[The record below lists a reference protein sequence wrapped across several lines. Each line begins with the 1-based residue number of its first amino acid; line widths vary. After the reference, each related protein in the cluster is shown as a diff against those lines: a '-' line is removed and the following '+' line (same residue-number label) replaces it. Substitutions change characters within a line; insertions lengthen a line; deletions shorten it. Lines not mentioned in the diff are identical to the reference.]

1 MTASLEANEIPSVDV
16 PKWSLKRRL
25 RPLRIPL
32 AGCFHCDRLFVLL
45 PSPSM
50 PTFLTMKEAAT
61 VVGKSPSSIRRVIY
75 PIIEDDKHPDR
86 KHIRPTVDEVAK
98 LRVKGENFAWRVS
111 EDFLRREVPIGEA
124 SSKPGSTSDEAR
136 ATAGSDALIEMLR
149 KELDIKNHQI
159 TQQSEMMTKQIE
171 LISGLSERLR
181 EGNILIGSLQQ
192 QLALPDGIRN
202 SDIVETKSTDT
213 KPSEKGSR
221 DTTEPADKKT
231 HWLFRKIF

>member
-1 MTASLEANEIPSVDV
+1 
-16 PKWSLKRRL
+16 
-25 RPLRIPL
+25 
-32 AGCFHCDRLFVLL
+32 
-45 PSPSM
+45 M

-61 VVGKSPSSIRRVIY
+61 IVGKSPSSIRRVIY
-75 PIIEDDKHPDR
+75 PIIEDDKHADR

-111 EDFLRREVPIGEA
+111 EDFLRREVPIGDA
-124 SSKPGSTSDEAR
+124 SSKPGSSSHG
-136 ATAGSDALIEMLR
+136 ATASAGSDALIEMLR

-159 TQQSEMMTKQIE
+159 TQQSEMLSKQIE

-192 QLALPDGIRN
+192 QLALPDGNDRQSSDVVDAKSSETN
-202 SDIVETKSTDT
+202 ST
-213 KPSEKGSR
+213 EKGSS
-221 DTTEPADKKT
+221 DPTESADKKT